1 MLLNYKSDKVLQL
14 IKLGFAM
21 SVVVGFPLMI
31 YPCRQS
37 IFTLFLAGSKPTY
50 NSLNDDTTFI
60 PNSSKFYMLR
70 GFHHTFNFLG
80 ENDSPKNVNAPNW
93 LKFHRNSFLIEKL
106 FSLSLVDTGNCGH
119 YNDRCSFGREC
130 WDYSRAQW
138 CSNGH
143 IYRLYLT
150 WLVLLKD
157 LVKGFNGQFN

>member
-70 GFHHTFNFLG
+70 GFHDMFNFLG
-80 ENDSPKNVNAPNW
+80 ENDSPKNVDA
-93 LKFHRNSFLIEKL
+93 
-106 FSLSLVDTGNCGH
+106 
-119 YNDRCSFGREC
+119 
-130 WDYSRAQW
+130 
-138 CSNGH
+138 SN
-143 IYRLYLT
+143 
-150 WLVLLKD
+150 
-157 LVKGFNGQFN
+157 